1 MSRNYASNPC
11 ATDSDLGR
19 DKNPRKK
26 PAKIQLS
33 MDSGG
38 LGRNEFDPDRNS
50 SVRKNHGNK
59 KGQGPPPFKFI
70 PTGCNYSSFPTV
82 FVCA

>member
-1 MSRNYASNPC
+1 M
-11 ATDSDLGR
+11 DLGR

-38 LGRNEFDPDRNS
+38 LGRNEFDPDRNR

-59 KGQGPPPFKFI
+59 KGQGPPPFKLI
-70 PTGCNYSSFPTV
+70 PTAFNYSSFPTV
-82 FVCA
+82 FICAYSIIINSKR